1 MNDNIL
7 QSSTRMEMAL
17 FGIADSIEKAIHM
30 DDGPDYFTLEDGT
43 RLSGPP
49 ATCVIK
55 MLRAIQG
62 LAQLGLGV
70 EED

>member
-1 MNDNIL
+1 MNGKIL
-7 QSSTRMEMAL
+7 LPITRMEMAL
-17 FGIADSIEKAIHM
+17 SGIADSIEHAIHA

-43 RLSGPP
+43 RLSGSP

-62 LAQLGLGV
+62 LALLGLGV
-70 EED
+70 KED